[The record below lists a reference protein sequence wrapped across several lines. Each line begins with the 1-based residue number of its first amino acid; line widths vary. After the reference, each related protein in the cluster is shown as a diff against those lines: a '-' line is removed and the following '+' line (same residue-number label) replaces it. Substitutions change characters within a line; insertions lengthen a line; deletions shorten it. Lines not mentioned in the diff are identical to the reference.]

1 MNDCGDNIEEDV
13 CVPIEQVI
21 ESLIIKLFLCYIQ
34 LNKLVFD

>member
-1 MNDCGDNIEEDV
+1 METISRRTY
-13 CVPIEQVI
+13 VPIEQVI